1 MPQSH
6 HRRHHLFQEFQDQE
20 IIHLHRPKEW
30 VFLVRWQDLETILL
44 TQLKEW
50 QGQERKD
57 LEVQDLDQDPKVHR
71 HDLEQD
77 LPVPVAHAQDL
88 AEQNQD
94 SEAELQVEHSHL
106 GDQPAVADAALVVEL
121 LEHSVRVALAEAVK
135 LASLSAP
142 REKNSNKEV
151 FQALVAQLYRAVM
164 EPQLFVCAAVHR
176 SKISRT
182 RLMPMPVS

>member
-1 MPQSH
+1 
-6 HRRHHLFQEFQDQE
+6 
-20 IIHLHRPKEW
+20 
-30 VFLVRWQDLETILL
+30 
-44 TQLKEW
+44 
-50 QGQERKD
+50 
-57 LEVQDLDQDPKVHR
+57 VHR